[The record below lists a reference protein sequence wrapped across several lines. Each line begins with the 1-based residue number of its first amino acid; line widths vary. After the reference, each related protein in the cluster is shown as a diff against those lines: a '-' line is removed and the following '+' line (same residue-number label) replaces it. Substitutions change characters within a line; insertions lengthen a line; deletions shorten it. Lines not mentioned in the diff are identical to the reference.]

1 MLTSGFLKAAGWV
14 CTGTG
19 VLASVLSGVIDK
31 KQQDAKITEEVEKA
45 VSKAID
51 KLNK

>member
-1 MLTSGFLKAAGWV
+1 MWTSGFLKAASWIL
-14 CTGTG
+14 TGTG
-19 VLASVLSGVIDK
+19 VVASVLSGIVDK
-31 KQQDAKITEEVEKA
+31 KQQEAKITEEVEKA